1 MRRYYVPFV
10 LLLLCAFG
18 AAAQSINSEILGT
31 ILDPSG
37 AAVVA
42 AKVVA
47 VNRDTNL
54 TKDATT
60 DEQGRFRITLLPPG
74 FYVVSVEKTGFRKYQ
89 EGPIELRLNQAAE
102 FNIKLEVG
110 SISEVVTVTSEAPVI
125 NTTNAEVS
133 TTFESK
139 RISEVPLS
147 VNRNILNLALNV
159 AGVSQLSSGQ
169 QGFASGINMAVNGMR
184 VRSNNFMIDGQDV
197 NDPSVTGS
205 TQGLN
210 NTDVV
215 AEFRVITNQFAAEY
229 GRAAGSV
236 VNIITK
242 SGSNEF
248 HGSGFWFNNNN
259 AFNSRSNLDK
269 RRPTEPERTP
279 YRNETQ
285 LGGTL
290 GGRIIRDKTFFFASY
305 QRWWDRRL
313 GTGTVVD
320 GPPTEAG
327 RQLLAP
333 FANTRPALKA
343 LLDYLPAGDPVSGLR
358 SEQVVIGGQTLTIP
372 YGRLGGSAGRK
383 YDDTQFSG
391 RVDHRIGN
399 KHTLGGRYMYQDS
412 TDAGG
417 GQVTPPGL
425 TTLVPY
431 RSQVAGAFLNSSLTP
446 NLFSELRLAYTRQA
460 SETTAQD
467 TRSQAIPSIEVNSIG
482 LTGFNA
488 AASRTAIGLAV
499 NLPQFRKSNTYQL
512 QHNIGWLKGSHSF
525 KFGYDIRQNHTAS
538 FFVPTTRGRL
548 VYNNLQ
554 DLVDDVAQS
563 TQINGP
569 IRGGQIMQ
577 YYRFWDYF
585 FFAQD
590 EWRIRPNFTL
600 NYGIRYEA
608 PGNPFDDLKP
618 INERIVAA
626 NGGDTRYAVTFPGRD
641 TNNWQPRVGF
651 NWRLPGDSGWWG
663 KVTGNG
669 KMVLRGGYAR
679 TNDFAFLNIA
689 LNIFSAFPFVA
700 SYSLDPRT
708 PNSYTNLLSA
718 LQRPITNPNS
728 LTRTNVTPDFRSP
741 NADQVSLGIQRQMFN
756 DWSFNVQY
764 VGTRG
769 TALFQTVDG
778 NPVQAIRVAS
788 VAPNG
793 TYGTQLAWRRDPTYG
808 VIRTRANTASSIY
821 HSLQMSMEKRYSR
834 GLAVGAHYTWSAYI
848 DTASEIF
855 NPAVNGDV
863 AVSQDSF
870 NWRNDRARST
880 YDRPHRFTFTHTW
893 EIPATRLGRFSQ
905 IFGGWQL
912 NGFLTLQSGA
922 PFTPLNGTDPFL
934 RLSGI
939 DGLVGNALRPDVA
952 SGVSLAGKSINDL
965 YPVRTTLFTPVVA
978 NAASAGRTLQVGD
991 ILQVAGTPI
1000 GLGGV
1005 GRNTLRADGIGNYD
1019 FGILKNI
1026 RFNER
1031 ETLQIRA
1038 DFFNLTNT
1046 KNFGI
1051 PESRINSGNFLNQW
1065 GQDGGNRRIQ
1075 FGVRYLF

>member
-1 MRRYYVPFV
+1 MAAV
-10 LLLLCAFG
+10 LLTAIT
-18 AAAQSINSEILGT
+18 AAGQSVNSEILGT
-31 ILDPSG
+31 VTDPTG
-37 AAVVA
+37 ASVAA
-42 AKVVA
+42 AKVVV
-47 VNRDTNL
+47 VNRDTNI
-54 TKDATT
+54 TRSAAT
-60 DEQGRFRITLLPPG
+60 DEQGRFRIPLLPPG
-74 FYVVSVEKTGFRKYQ
+74 FYTITIEKSGFRKYQ
-89 EGPIELRLNQAAE
+89 EGPLELRLNQAAE
-102 FNIKLEVG
+102 LEVKLEVG
-110 SISEVVTVTSEAPVI
+110 SLSEVITVTSEVPVV

-139 RISEVPLS
+139 RISEVPLA

-169 QGFASGINMAVNGMR
+169 SGFASGINMAVNGMR

-197 NDPSVTGS
+197 NDPSITGS

-236 VNIITK
+236 VNIVTK
-242 SGSNEF
+242 SGSNDL
-248 HGSGFWFNNNN
+248 HGTGFWFNNNS

-269 RRPTEPERTP
+269 QRPTQPERTP
-279 YRNETQ
+279 FRNETQ

-290 GGRIIRDKTFFFASY
+290 GGPVIKDKTFFFGSY

-333 FANTRPALKA
+333 FANNRPALKA
-343 LLDYLPAGDPVSGLR
+343 MLDYLPAGAPVPGLR
-358 SEQVVIGGQTLTIP
+358 TEQVVIGGQTLTIP

-391 RVDHRIGN
+391 RVDHRLSDR
-399 KHTLGGRYMYQDS
+399 HTLGGRYMYQDL

-425 TTLVPY
+425 TTLVPN
-431 RSQVAGAFLNSSLTP
+431 RNQAASAFLNSSLTS
-446 NLFSELRLAYTRQA
+446 NIFSELRLAYTRQA
-460 SETTAQD
+460 QETTAQD
-467 TRSQAIPSIEVNSIG
+467 VRSQAIPSIEINSIG

-512 QHNIGWLKGSHSF
+512 QHNVGWMTGGHTF
-525 KFGYDIRQNHTAS
+525 KFGYDIRRYHTAS

-577 YYRFWDYF
+577 YYRYWDYF

-590 EWRIRPNFTL
+590 EWRIRPGFTL
-600 NYGIRYEA
+600 VYGLRYEM
-608 PGNPFDDLKP
+608 PGNPFESLKP
-618 INERIVAA
+618 INERIIAA
-626 NGGDTRYAVTFPGRD
+626 NGNDERYRVFFPGSDR
-641 TNNWQPRVGF
+641 NNWQPRAGF
-651 NWRLPGDSGWWG
+651 NWRLPGGSGLWG
-663 KVTGNG
+663 KITGGG

-679 TNDFAFLNIA
+679 ANDFAFLNIP

-708 PNSYTNLLSA
+708 PNSFTNLLSA
-718 LQRPITNPNS
+718 LQRPITNPNA
-728 LTRTNVTPDFRSP
+728 LTRTNVTSDFRTPAS
-741 NADQVSLGIQRQMFN
+741 NQVSLGIQRQVFD
-756 DWSFNVQY
+756 DWSMNIQY

-769 TALFQTVDG
+769 TGLFQTIDG
-778 NPVQAIRVAS
+778 NPAMTIRVQS
-788 VAPNG
+788 VAANG
-793 TYGTQLAWRRDPTYG
+793 TYATQLASRRDPTYG
-808 VIRTRANTASSIY
+808 VIRTRANSASSTY
-821 HSLQMSMEKRYSR
+821 HSLQLSMEKRYRR
-834 GLAVGAHYTWSAYI
+834 GLAVGGHYTWSSYI

-870 NWRNDRARST
+870 NWRADRARST

-893 EIPATRLGRFSQ
+893 EIPAEKLGRFSQ
-905 IFGGWQL
+905 VFGGWQI

-939 DGLVGNALRPDVA
+939 DGLVGNSLRPHLA
-952 SGVSLAGKSINDL
+952 PGVSLAGQSINDL
-965 YPVRTTLFTPVVA
+965 YPIRTSLFVPVVA
-978 NAASAGRTLQVGD
+978 NAASAGRALQAGDVLQVG
-991 ILQVAGTPI
+991 GTPI

-1005 GRNTLRADGIGNYD
+1005 GRNTLRADGIGQYD
-1019 FGILKNI
+1019 FGVLKNI
-1026 RFNER
+1026 KFTER
-1031 ETLQIRA
+1031 ETLQFRA
-1038 DFFNLTNT
+1038 DVFNLTNT
-1046 KNFGI
+1046 RNFGI

-1075 FGVRYLF
+1075 FSVRYIF